1 MTGQLEDSEHEAGEV
16 AAEVEFIS
24 AERLIFFS
32 DAVAAIAMTLLAF
45 SLKVPGGTSDHTL
58 LDSLWL
64 HRLSYLEFLISF
76 VVIGGHWR
84 SHHRLFRYVD
94 RLDSRIIT
102 LNMVWLLMIVIIPFA
117 TRLLSGDGA
126 FGVRFSVY
134 AIVQVLT
141 VLTFLAMGRH
151 LRGGE
156 LLRPGAAPPNPRDED
171 ATLLTIAAMFAISIP
186 VAFVAWL
193 GQWAFVFW
201 VASSPAARAVRRR
214 LAADRDQDADS
225 ADGLRVPAGSVRATR
240 ESDST
245 GRTGDRPD
253 PAAHATG
260 RGRAESP
267 AGSHRV

>member
-1 MTGQLEDSEHEAGEV
+1 MTDQIEDSAADTRDI

-45 SLKVPGGTSDHTL
+45 TLKVPGGSSDPAILHGL
-58 LDSLWL
+58 LAD
-64 HRLSYLEFLISF
+64 RLSYLEFLISF

-84 SHHRLFRYVD
+84 LHHRLFRYVD

-117 TRLLSGDGA
+117 TRLLSGRGG

-134 AIVQVLT
+134 AIVQILT
-141 VLTFLAMGRH
+141 VLVFLLISRH

-156 LLRPGAAPPNPRDED
+156 LLRPTAPPPAAWDDD
-171 ATLLTIAAMFAISIP
+171 ASLLTVAAMFAISIP
-186 VAFVAWL
+186 VAFVPGW

-201 VASSPAARAVRRR
+201 VASTPAARAVRRR
-214 LAADRDQDADS
+214 LAGDRDADS
-225 ADGLRVPAGSVRATR
+225 T
-240 ESDST
+240 
-245 GRTGDRPD
+245 
-253 PAAHATG
+253 H
-260 RGRAESP
+260 
-267 AGSHRV
+267 

>member
-1 MTGQLEDSEHEAGEV
+1 MTDQIEDSKPDTREV

-45 SLKVPGGTSDHTL
+45 TLKVPGGSSDHAIL
-58 LDSLWL
+58 HGLWID
-64 HRLSYLEFLISF
+64 RLSYLEFLISF

-117 TRLLSGDGA
+117 TRLLSGPGG
-126 FGVRFSVY
+126 FGVRFSIY

-141 VLTFLAMGRH
+141 VLAFLLISRH

-156 LLRPGAAPPNPRDED
+156 LLRPTAPPPTPRDD
-171 ATLLTIAAMFAISIP
+171 DVSLLAVAAMFAISIP
-186 VAFVAWL
+186 VAFVPGW

-201 VASSPAARAVRRR
+201 VASTPAARAVRRR
-214 LAADRDQDADS
+214 LAGDRDADS
-225 ADGLRVPAGSVRATR
+225 TD
-240 ESDST
+240 
-245 GRTGDRPD
+245 
-253 PAAHATG
+253 
-260 RGRAESP
+260 
-267 AGSHRV
+267 

>member
-1 MTGQLEDSEHEAGEV
+1 MTGQIEDSERADTDRETNDL

-45 SLKVPGGTSDHTL
+45 TLKVPGGTSDHTL
-58 LDSLWL
+58 LDHLWRD
-64 HRLSYLEFLISF
+64 RLSYLEFLISF

-84 SHHRLFRYVD
+84 SHHRLFRCVD

-102 LNMVWLLMIVIIPFA
+102 LNTIWLLMIVIIPFA
-117 TRLLSGDGA
+117 TRLLSGGGA

-134 AIVQVLT
+134 AIVQILT
-141 VLTFLAMGRH
+141 VLALLLMSRH

-156 LLRPGAAPPNPRDED
+156 LLRPGAAPPSPRDED

-186 VAFVAWL
+186 VAFVPRW

-201 VASSPAARAVRRR
+201 VVSSPAARAVRRR
-214 LAADRDQDADS
+214 LTGDCDRDAES
-225 ADGLRVPAGSVRATR
+225 AD
-240 ESDST
+240 
-245 GRTGDRPD
+245 
-253 PAAHATG
+253 
-260 RGRAESP
+260 
-267 AGSHRV
+267 